1 MEVLPT
7 EIFPSTSSLVEV
19 SNTLAACASVIG
31 RIPNAHQVMQL
42 DPACHVVS
50 KNEPHTHIYIYI
62 YTYIYIYI
70 CIYIYI
76 YVCVWLIFTHNMAGR
91 IQLHNL
97 MSIRDSTDN

>member
-50 KNEPHTHIYIYI
+50 KNVPHTFIYIIYIYI
-62 YTYIYIYI
+62 YIYMRGLSVI
-70 CIYIYI
+70 
-76 YVCVWLIFTHNMAGR
+76 
-91 IQLHNL
+91 
-97 MSIRDSTDN
+97 